1 MNNQRTEELFV
12 IFFLTD
18 GEVPEVL
25 EDVLLE
31 LLLSHLHGERGLAHR
46 AHLPRHAETPFTR
59 VQGEFGIKCDTVNE
73 VATAFMKSV
82 DAQLRLSVRCCSI
95 VASI

>member
-1 MNNQRTEELFV
+1 MTLP
-12 IFFLTD
+12 FLIHQTD
-18 GEVPEVL
+18 GGVPEVL

-59 VQGEFGIKCDTVNE
+59 VQGEFDIKCDTVNIVFYE
-73 VATAFMKSV
+73 K
-82 DAQLRLSVRCCSI
+82 LRQRL
-95 VASI
+95 